1 MKLTKQHILSTICM
15 LILLI
20 PNIACMLLATDL
32 TYSWM
37 KEITYLM
44 VVLLLL
50 LLPMTFLKRR
60 TYFIVEGLIGLFW
73 MPIEVSSLFLNGMT
87 TSSHFIRII
96 VETNRVEAT
105 ELLLAIWPLVILV
118 CTIWAIYIGM
128 VCKLKNEWILPR
140 KLQHLVWLIL
150 PIFGLGGMGISYML
164 LPQMGDSISTR
175 EMGQEIWDKAS
186 MKFYKIYPY
195 DIYLNAGNYLHQK
208 HEQEI
213 LVKQLEHFRFGL
225 QRKTDDQEEHYIF
238 IIGEAARYDHFGING
253 YPRATSD
260 ELDTIRGLYSLGA
273 VYSEANL
280 THNSVP
286 ILITRA
292 DLDNLQLGTAEKSLP
307 EAFQEAG
314 FKTAWLSTQPPME
327 NVVHIL
333 NKMDNSYAA
342 ISGLDGGISNYD
354 DILVEKYAQFS
365 DTHPAIKTFTL
376 MHMLGSHLKYDQRYP
391 KEYEHFTPAV
401 QAADGY
407 AVLSA
412 KNKEKVINAYDNT
425 ILYTSHVIA
434 EAIQLLQKQNGIR
447 ALVYISDHGENLF
460 DDERELSVHGSY
472 DGTIHEAH
480 VPCFV
485 WLSDEFKAA
494 YPEKVEALEANQ
506 KKQVQ
511 TDVIFYSLADIGGLD
526 EIVDTKKSIFSPE
539 LQQVD
544 TIRMMTGNGNIAQL
558 TIE

>member
-1 MKLTKQHILSTICM
+1 MKDRRQHILSLGCL

-37 KEITYLM
+37 KEIAYLM

-73 MPIEVSSLFLNGMT
+73 MPIEVSSLYLNRMT
-87 TSSHFIRII
+87 TSTHFIRII
-96 VETNRVEAT
+96 AETNRIEAT
-105 ELLLAIWPLVILV
+105 ELLTSVWPLVLLT
-118 CTIWAIYIGM
+118 CAIWAIYIAL

-140 KLQHLVWLIL
+140 KLHQIIWISL
-150 PIFGLGGMGISYML
+150 PVFVIGGLGISYLL
-164 LPQMGDSISTR
+164 LPQMGESISKK
-175 EMGQEIWDKAS
+175 EMVQEILDKAS

-195 DIYLNAGNYLHQK
+195 DIYLHTNKYLHQK
-208 HEQEI
+208 HEQDV

-225 QRKTDDQEEHYIF
+225 QPKTDDQEEHYIL
-238 IIGEAARYDHFGING
+238 IIGEAARYDHFSLNG
-253 YPRATSD
+253 YPRTTSG
-260 ELDTIRGLYSLGA
+260 ELDTIHGLYSLGA
-273 VYSEANL
+273 IYSEANL

-292 DLDNLQLGTAEKSLP
+292 DLDNPEVSAKEKSLP

-314 FKTAWLSTQPPME
+314 FNTAWLSAQPPM
-327 NVVHIL
+327 NNIVHIL
-333 NKMDNSYAA
+333 KKMNNSYAA

-354 DILVEKYAQFS
+354 GILVEKYAQIS
-365 DTHPAIKTFTL
+365 GDDPANKTFTL
-376 MHMLGSHLKYDQRYP
+376 MHTLGSHLKYDQRYP
-391 KEYEHFTPAV
+391 KDYERYTPAV

-434 EAIQLLQKQNGIR
+434 EAIRHLQKQKGIR

-494 YPEKVEALEANQ
+494 YPEKVEALEANLHT
-506 KKQVQ
+506 QVQ
-511 TDVIFYSLADIGGLD
+511 SDVIFYSLADMGGLE
-526 EIVDTKKSIFSPE
+526 EIVKPEKSIFSHE
-539 LQQVD
+539 LQRKD
-544 TIRMMTGNGNIAQL
+544 TIRMMTGNGNIVQL
-558 TIE
+558 